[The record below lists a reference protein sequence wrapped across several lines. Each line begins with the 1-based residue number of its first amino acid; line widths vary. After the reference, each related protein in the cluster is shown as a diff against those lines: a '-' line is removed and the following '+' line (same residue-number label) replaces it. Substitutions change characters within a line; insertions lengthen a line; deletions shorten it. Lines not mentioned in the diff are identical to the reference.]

1 MRIQIIA
8 IIVLILA
15 FILLIRQVK
24 KKKLDLKYSLAWML
38 LDIVLIILA
47 AFPGLILSISRW
59 LGIETPSNMVFFCGF
74 IFSLIIIYVLT
85 AAISKMSDNIRCLT
99 QKIALLE
106 KKLQE
111 DEKKDT
117 F

>member
-15 FILLIRQVK
+15 FVLLIGQIK

-47 AFPGLILSISRW
+47 TFPDLIILVSKG
-59 LGIETPSNMVFFCGF
+59 LGIQTPSNMVFFCGF

-85 AAISKMSDNIRCLT
+85 VAISKMSDNIRCLT

-106 KKLQE
+106 KEIQE
-111 DEKKDT
+111 KESK
-117 F
+117 

>member
-8 IIVLILA
+8 IVVLIIA
-15 FILLIRQVK
+15 FALLVGQIK
-24 KKKLDLKYSLAWML
+24 KKKLDIKYSLAWML

-47 AFPGLILSISRW
+47 AFPKLIVWISKG

-85 AAISKMSDNIRCLT
+85 VAISKMSDNIRCLT

-106 KKLQE
+106 KEVK
-111 DEKKDT
+111 EKEEENC
-117 F
+117 

>member
-8 IIVLILA
+8 IIVLVLA
-15 FILLIRQVK
+15 FALLVVQIK

-47 AFPGLILSISRW
+47 AFPKFIMFIAKG
-59 LGIETPSNMVFFCGF
+59 LGIETPSNLVFFCGF

-85 AAISKMSDNIRCLT
+85 AAISKMADNIRCLT

-106 KKLQE
+106 KELKEEEQN
-111 DEKKDT
+111 K
-117 F
+117 

>member
-8 IIVLILA
+8 IIVLVLA
-15 FILLIRQVK
+15 FALLVVQIK
-24 KKKLDLKYSLAWML
+24 KRKLDLKYSLAWML

-47 AFPGLILSISRW
+47 AFPKLIMLIAQC
-59 LGIETPSNMVFFCGF
+59 LGIETPSNLVFFCGF

-85 AAISKMSDNIRCLT
+85 VAISKMADNIRCLT

-106 KKLQE
+106 KELKE
-111 DEKKDT
+111 EEKNK
-117 F
+117 